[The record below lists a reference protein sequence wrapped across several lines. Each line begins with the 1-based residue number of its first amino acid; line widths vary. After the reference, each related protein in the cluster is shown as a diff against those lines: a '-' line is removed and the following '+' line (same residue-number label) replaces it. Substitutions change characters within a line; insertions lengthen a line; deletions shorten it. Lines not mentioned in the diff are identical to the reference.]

1 MDFFK
6 KPIFIGAIA
15 LLLVIIV
22 VWSFLAN
29 RNSAE
34 NTATDQSTTTG
45 DTTIS
50 TASDLTTADPSD
62 FDDIAKA
69 ELLAATKYAVEFN
82 PDFKISVVEVQIGA
96 SLQKESI
103 VTRYAFSTPK
113 DVRNNWIYTT
123 DQSNGSFLRALI
135 PKADYLGEI
144 VPINMTLWKYNYI
157 SALQTADKNGGS
169 DWRGKNTLHGITAT
183 LKESADLK
191 KLYWTLEYKA
201 TDNSYVAVID
211 ATTLQ
216 ISQQ

>member
-15 LLLVIIV
+15 ILLIIII
-22 VWSFLAN
+22 VWSFLSN
-29 RNSAE
+29 KNSA
-34 NTATDQSTTTG
+34 NKAATDQSTSGSTA
-45 DTTIS
+45 IS

-62 FDDIAKA
+62 FDNIAKA
-69 ELLAATKYAVEFN
+69 ELLSATKYAVEFN

-96 SLQKESI
+96 NLQKDSI

-123 DQSNGSFLRALI
+123 SQNNGSFIRALI
-135 PKADYLGEI
+135 PKADYLGDI

-157 SALQTADKNGGS
+157 SALQLADKNGGS
-169 DWRGKNTLHGITAT
+169 DWRSKNTLQSITGT

-201 TDNSYVAVID
+201 ADNSYVTVID